1 MRNKYK
7 NQVHLRH
14 SYKMSYKL
22 NYYQRKFE
30 IKLSLIWAASLSIT
44 ILGKKWNP
52 NLDPAWAVT
61 KKVKLNYPK

>member
-1 MRNKYK
+1 
-7 NQVHLRH
+7 
-14 SYKMSYKL
+14 MSYKL

-52 NLDPAWAVT
+52 NLDGPAWAVT

>member
-1 MRNKYK
+1 
-7 NQVHLRH
+7 
-14 SYKMSYKL
+14 MSYKL
-22 NYYQRKFE
+22 NYYQRKFWDQIE
-30 IKLSLIWAASLSIT
+30 PYMGCKWASLSIT